1 MGGIMAKAPS
11 SSRKLKID
19 YLVIKCSAP
28 FGLVSLGV
36 LGTIRILSRVEILFF
51 VGDSPKTVAGLD
63 AFEMKLVAAAPNAVR
78 EDLNQL
84 TSQHIPPDKLL
95 DEVSHRYR
103 GTIFASER
111 TTKEIE
117 MPMAITSATSPQQIF
132 GQVASAIMQL
142 AKNEKIAL
150 APKRKTRR
158 RAAKTAARSR
168 PVQTDRR
175 QLGLPQQFGL
185 TMLHM

>member
-1 MGGIMAKAPS
+1 MAKAPS
-11 SSRKLKID
+11 SRKLNLD
-19 YLVIKCSAP
+19 YLVINCSAP
-28 FGLVSLGV
+28 SGLISLGV
-36 LGTIRILSRVEILFF
+36 LGTIRILPRVGILFF
-51 VGDSPKTVAGLD
+51 VGDSPQNVAGLD
-63 AFEMKLVAAAPNAVR
+63 AFEMKLVSAAPNAVR

-117 MPMAITSATSPQQIF
+117 IPTAITSATSPQQIL

-142 AKNEKIAL
+142 AKNEKVAL
-150 APKRKTRR
+150 ATKRKIRR
-158 RAAKTAARSR
+158 RAAKTAPPTRLA
-168 PVQTDRR
+168 QTDAR
-175 QLGLPQQFGL
+175 QLGLHQQFEL
-185 TMLHM
+185 TTLRM